1 MAAPN
6 RQFVFYGVPEVL
18 IRDFSTKATIVRLL
32 KAVDVTISLD
42 FPSEDVYGG
51 NDLFPFFTVDK
62 ERTGKVTMSNAEFDA
77 GLLDAAMGSTVARA
91 ATAEVL
97 VVGEAK
103 TVPAAS
109 TYTVELTNKTTAVA
123 NTVKVC
129 YADSG
134 VELALVEAGSEA
146 AGKYSYDNGTLTFAV
161 ADAGKDVLIDYKYT
175 VADGDV
181 VSVLSNTLI
190 PVVEILMVNTMKDK
204 DGNTIKETITIY
216 KAKASG
222 KTDLSQSRGKASE
235 HALEFSILESGRPD
249 KKMIDFSTV
258 RLD

>member
-1 MAAPN
+1 MTAPN
-6 RQFVFYGVPEVL
+6 AQFVFYGVPEVI
-18 IRDFSTKATIVRLL
+18 IRDFSTKATIARLM

-42 FPSEDVYGG
+42 FPSEDLYGG

-77 GLLDAAMGSTVARA
+77 ALLDAAMGSTVTRA
-91 ATAEVL
+91 GTAEVL

-103 TVPAAS
+103 TIPS
-109 TYTVELTNKTTAVA
+109 ETTYTVELTNKTNAVA
-123 NTVKVC
+123 LSENVR
-129 YADSG
+129 YAATG
-134 VELALVEAGSEA
+134 LPFTRVAAGSEA
-146 AGKYSYDNGTLTFAV
+146 AGKYSIASGVMTFAV
-161 ADAGKDVLIDYKYT
+161 ADKGLGILIDYKYT
-175 VADGDV
+175 VTDGDV

-222 KTDLSQSRGKASE
+222 KMDIQQVRGKGSE
-235 HALEFSILESGRPD
+235 HALEFSLLESGRSD

-258 RLD
+258 RID